1 MTRPEPH
8 EDQLTGN
15 DLLRHRHKESHRR
28 CPHCDADLMKVAIVD
43 LAYTI
48 EQCDCAAADYVH
60 LAEQLW
66 HRDHLVARIGGELLE
81 ALEQRDRLVQETAAD
96 VLFRAQK
103 AVMKEAGRGES
114 AAPARQRLT
123 YTGGLR
129 RAASILDNLLGE
141 VSR

>member
-1 MTRPEPH
+1 MT
-8 EDQLTGN
+8 GI
-15 DLLRHRHKESHRR
+15 DLLRHRHKESHRH
-28 CPHCDADLMKVAIVD
+28 CPHCDADLMKVGIVD

-48 EQCDCAAADYVH
+48 ERCDCDAADYVH

-96 VLFRAQK
+96 ALLRAHK

-129 RAASILDNLLGE
+129 RAASILDHLLGE